1 MKRSTLKWLGAAVL
15 GLTSLA
21 GQAQDAAGYP
31 SKPVTLVVP
40 TAAGGGTDTMARVFA
55 DRLGKALG
63 QSFVVDNRPGANG
76 LLGAE
81 NVLNGPADGSR
92 LLFSYTAA
100 MVVNPILLKT
110 PPFDPVKDFAPI
122 AQIGRGGNLFL
133 VRKDLPVS
141 TIQEF
146 VAYAKARPGQLN
158 YCSWG
163 AGSGGHLA
171 MEILMQQAGIK
182 LTHIPYKGSAP
193 CVQDLIGGQVDA
205 AWSDVSSVT
214 PFVQAGRV
222 KALVS
227 STPSRLPQLQGVPT
241 LNEAGYKFDAY
252 AWYGLFAPAKTPPA
266 IVAKLGDA
274 MQAILKEPAVI
285 QRMKELNF
293 TDVPVLTPDQFKA
306 QVAKDYRSWRELIQS
321 IGLTLN

>member
-1 MKRSTLKWLGAAVL
+1 MKRSTLTWLGAAVL

-21 GQAQDAAGYP
+21 GHAQEATGYP
-31 SKPVTLVVP
+31 SRPVTLVVP

-55 DRLGKALG
+55 DQLGKALG

-214 PFVQAGRV
+214 PFVQAGRA

-227 STPSRLPQLQGVPT
+227 STPSRLPQLPGVPT

-274 MQAILKEPAVI
+274 MQAILKDPAVI

>member
-1 MKRSTLKWLGAAVL
+1 MKQASLKWVGAAL
-15 GLTSLA
+15 IGLAGLTA
-21 GQAQDAAGYP
+21 QAQDAASYP

-40 TAAGGGTDTMARVFA
+40 TAAGGGTDTMARLFA

-227 STPSRLPQLQGVPT
+227 STPSRLPQLPGVPT

>member
-1 MKRSTLKWLGAAVL
+1 MNRANLKWLGAALL
-15 GLTSLA
+15 GLASLA
-21 GQAQDAAGYP
+21 AHGQDAARYP

-40 TAAGGGTDTMARVFA
+40 TPPGGGTDIIARMFA
-55 DRLGKALG
+55 DRLGKALN
-63 QSFVVDNRPGANG
+63 QNFIVENRPGANG

-81 NVLNGPADGSR
+81 NVLNGPTDGSR

-100 MVVNPILLKT
+100 MVVNPILLKN

-122 AQIGRGGNLFL
+122 AQIGLGGNLFS
-133 VRKDLPVS
+133 VRKDLPVK

-171 MEILMQQAGIK
+171 MEILMQQTGIK
-182 LTHIPYKGSAP
+182 LTHIPYKGTMP
-193 CVQDLIGGQVDA
+193 CTQDLVGGQVDA
-205 AWSDVSSVT
+205 AWSDVSSII

-222 KALVS
+222 KALVG
-227 STPSRLPQLQGVPT
+227 STPKRLPQLPDVPT
-241 LNEAGYKFDAY
+241 MNEAGYKFDAY

-266 IVAKLGDA
+266 VVAKLGDA
-274 MQAILKEPAVI
+274 MQTILRDPAVI
-285 QRMKELNF
+285 ARMHELNF
-293 TDVPVLTPDQFKA
+293 NDVPVLTPDQFKA
-306 QVAKDYRSWRELIQS
+306 VVAKDYSTWRDLIKS